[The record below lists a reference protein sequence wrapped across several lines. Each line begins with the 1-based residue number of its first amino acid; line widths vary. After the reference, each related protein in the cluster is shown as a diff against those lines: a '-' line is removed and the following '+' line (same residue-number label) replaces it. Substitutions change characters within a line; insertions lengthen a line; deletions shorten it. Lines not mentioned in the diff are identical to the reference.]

1 MVAEFAAS
9 QKLQGWE
16 IREMGGKSCEQLFLV
31 VQRKNLFRLFYF
43 VFDYYL
49 DKKTLRYILFIL

>member
-1 MVAEFAAS
+1 
-9 QKLQGWE
+9 
-16 IREMGGKSCEQLFLV
+16 MGGKSCEQLFLV